1 MYSKQAQGSRKE
13 YYPYKEVIMA
23 VFLEIIEWFDETGE
37 VMVHRIPE
45 EGSGD
50 IKMGAQLIVRENQSA
65 VFFRDG
71 KALDL
76 FGPGR
81 HTLSTLNLPLI
92 TKFLSLPFGFKSPF
106 RAEAYF
112 VNLKVYTNLKWG
124 TKDPVAFK
132 DSQLGLV
139 RLRGF
144 GNYTMRVIQPL
155 LFINTLVGTR
165 GIFDTDAISDYLKDV
180 IVSRLN
186 DLLGETL
193 DTIFDLPQQYDEF
206 AVALKSRVKD
216 DFERYGIG
224 LVDLY
229 INSITPPEEVQ
240 RMIDERSGMQAV
252 QDLDAFLKFKAAK
265 AMGDAATG
273 GTGGTGGASEG
284 LGLGVGAG
292 LGMMLPGILQKSMAD
307 AGTKKQSIACPQ
319 CHTPVSMEA
328 RFCPNCGHQM
338 VVVNRC
344 HACNK
349 DLPPEASFCMVCG
362 TRVEKPDIKCPKCG
376 ADVLAEANFCNNC
389 GEKIR

>member
-1 MYSKQAQGSRKE
+1 MSQFM
-13 YYPYKEVIMA
+13 EV
-23 VFLEIIEWFDETGE
+23 IEWFDDTGQT
-37 VMVHRIPE
+37 MVHRIPE

-50 IKMGAQLIVRENQSA
+50 IKMGAQLIVRENQAA

-71 KALDL
+71 KALDVL
-76 FGPGR
+76 GPGR

-92 TKFLSLPFGFKSPF
+92 TKMLSLPFGFKSPF
-106 RAEAYF
+106 RAEVYF
-112 VNLKVYTNLKWG
+112 VNLKIFTDLKWG

-144 GNYTMRVIQPL
+144 GNYTMRVVQPI
-155 LFINTLVGTR
+155 LFVNTLVGTR
-165 GIFDTDAISDYLKDV
+165 GIFDTTAISEYLRDV

-193 DTIFDLPQQYDEF
+193 DTMFDLPRLYDEL
-206 AVALKSRVKD
+206 AIALKSRVAQ

-229 INSITPPEEVQ
+229 VNSITPPEDVQ

-252 QDLDAFLKFKAAK
+252 QNLDGFLKFKAAK
-265 AMGDAATG
+265 AMGDAAVSG
-273 GTGGTGGASEG
+273 GAGGGAGASEG

-292 LGMMLPGILQKSMAD
+292 LGMMLPGILQQSMAEGP
-307 AGTKKQSIACPQ
+307 AKPTSACPR
-319 CHTPVSMEA
+319 CHTAVA
-328 RFCPNCGHQM
+328 AGNRFCPSCGHQL

-362 TRVEKPDIKCPKCG
+362 TKVEKPQVRCPNCQ
-376 ADVLAEANFCNNC
+376 AEVLPEANFCNNC
-389 GEKIR
+389 GEKMS

>member
-1 MYSKQAQGSRKE
+1 LSEGKSELKRILFPE
-13 YYPYKEVIMA
+13 EVIMA

-45 EGSGD
+45 EGSAD
-50 IKMGAQLIVRENQSA
+50 IKLGAQLIVRENQGA

-71 KALDL
+71 KAYDL
-76 FGPGR
+76 LGPGR

-92 TKFLSLPFGFKSPF
+92 TKALSLPFGFKSPF
-106 RAEAYF
+106 RAEIYF
-112 VNLKVYTNLKWG
+112 VNLKVFTTLKWG
-124 TKDPVAFK
+124 TAEPVAFK

-144 GNYTMRVIQPL
+144 GNYTMRILQPL
-155 LFINTLVGTR
+155 LFVNTLVGTR
-165 GIFDTDAISDYLKDV
+165 GIFETKAISDYLRDV

-193 DTIFDLPQQYDEF
+193 DTIFDLPRQYDEF

-252 QDLDAFLKFKAAK
+252 QDLDEFLKFKAAK
-265 AMGDAATG
+265 AMGDAAAG
-273 GTGGTGGASEG
+273 GAGGANGTASEG

-292 LGMMLPGILQKSMAD
+292 LGMMLPGILQKSMAGVG
-307 AGTKKQSIACPQ
+307 AQEKSVPCPK
-319 CHTPVSMEA
+319 CHAPISMDA
-328 RFCPNCGHQM
+328 RFCQSCGHQL

-349 DLPPEASFCMVCG
+349 DLPPEAKFCMVCG
-362 TRVEKPDIKCPKCG
+362 TKIEQPNSTCPKCH
-376 ADVLAEANFCNNC
+376 AEVLPEANYCNNC
-389 GEKIR
+389 GEKIG

>member
-1 MYSKQAQGSRKE
+1 
-13 YYPYKEVIMA
+13 MA
-23 VFLEIIEWFDETGE
+23 VFLEIIEWFDKTGD

-50 IKMGAQLIVRENQSA
+50 IKMGAQLIVRENQGA

-71 KALDL
+71 KAYDL

-92 TKFLSLPFGFKSPF
+92 TKALSLPFGFKSPF
-106 RAEAYF
+106 RAEVYF
-112 VNLKVYTNLKWG
+112 VSLKVYTHLKWG

-144 GNYTMRVIQPL
+144 GNFTMRVIQPL
-155 LFINTLVGTR
+155 LFVNTLVGTR
-165 GIFDTDAISDYLKDV
+165 GIFDTGAISDYLRDV

-193 DTIFDLPQQYDEF
+193 DTIFDLPKQYDEF

-252 QDLDAFLKFKAAK
+252 QNLDAFLKFKAAK
-265 AMGDAATG
+265 AMGDAAVG
-273 GTGGTGGASEG
+273 GAGGGGMASEG

-307 AGTKKQSIACPQ
+307 TGAPQQKVNCPR
-319 CHTPVSMEA
+319 CHTPISMDA
-328 RFCPNCGHQM
+328 RFCPNCGHQL

-349 DLPPEASFCMVCG
+349 DLPPEAKFCMVCG
-362 TRVEKPDIKCPKCG
+362 SLVEKPNVKCPKCG
-376 ADVLAEANFCNNC
+376 GDVLPEANFCNNC

>member
-1 MYSKQAQGSRKE
+1 MSQ
-13 YYPYKEVIMA
+13 
-23 VFLEIIEWFDETGE
+23 FLEVIEWFDDTGE
-37 VMVHRIPE
+37 VMVNRIPE
-45 EGSGD
+45 EGSGE
-50 IKMGAQLIVRENQSA
+50 IKMGAQLIVRENQGA

-71 KALDL
+71 KALDVL
-76 FGPGR
+76 GPGR

-92 TKFLSLPFGFKSPF
+92 TKVLSLPFGFKSPF
-106 RAEAYF
+106 RAEVYF
-112 VNLKVYTNLKWG
+112 VNLKVYTSLKWG

-144 GNYTMRVIQPL
+144 GNYTMRILQPL

-165 GIFDTDAISDYLKDV
+165 GMFDTRAISDYLRDV

-193 DTIFDLPQQYDEF
+193 DTIFDLPKMYDEF

-224 LVDLY
+224 LVDLFV
-229 INSITPPEEVQ
+229 NSITPPDEVQ

-252 QDLDAFLKFKAAK
+252 QNLDGFLKFKAAK
-265 AMGDAATG
+265 AMGDAAVG
-273 GTGGTGGASEG
+273 GAGGGGGASEG

-292 LGMMLPGILQKSMAD
+292 LGMMLPGILQQSMASAG
-307 AGTKKQSIACPQ
+307 AGTGKQQQGTTCPKCHGSI
-319 CHTPVSMEA
+319 SMDA
-328 RFCPNCGHQM
+328 RFCPHCGHQV

-349 DLPPEASFCMVCG
+349 NLPPEAKFCMVCG
-362 TRVEKPDIKCPKCG
+362 EKVGKPDTKCPKCKG
-376 ADVLAEANFCNNC
+376 EVLPEANFCNNC

>member
-1 MYSKQAQGSRKE
+1 MSQFM
-13 YYPYKEVIMA
+13 EV
-23 VFLEIIEWFDETGE
+23 IEWFDDAGD
-37 VMVHRIPE
+37 VMVHRMPE
-45 EGSGD
+45 EGSGE
-50 IKMGAQLIVRENQSA
+50 IKMGAQLIVRESQAA

-71 KALDL
+71 KALDVL
-76 FGPGR
+76 GPGR

-92 TKFLSLPFGFKSPF
+92 TKMLSLPFGFKSPF
-106 RAEAYF
+106 RAEVYF
-112 VNLKVYTNLKWG
+112 VNLKIFTDLRWG

-144 GNYTMRVIQPL
+144 GNYTMRVVQPI
-155 LFINTLVGTR
+155 LFVNTLVGTR
-165 GIFDTDAISDYLKDV
+165 GIFDTAAISDYLRDV

-193 DTIFDLPQQYDEF
+193 DTIFDLPRLYDEF
-206 AVALKSRVKD
+206 AVALKSRVTE

-229 INSITPPEEVQ
+229 VNSITPPEEVQ

-252 QDLDAFLKFKAAK
+252 QNLDGFLKFKAAK
-265 AMGDAATG
+265 AMGDAAVSG
-273 GTGGTGGASEG
+273 GGGGGASEG

-292 LGMMLPGILQKSMAD
+292 LGMMLPGILQ
-307 AGTKKQSIACPQ
+307 QSLKEGPAQPASTASTCPK
-319 CHTPVSMEA
+319 CHAAVGSGS
-328 RFCPNCGHQM
+328 RFCPSCGHQL

-349 DLPPEASFCMVCG
+349 DLPPEAVFCMVCG
-362 TRVEKPDIKCPKCG
+362 AKVEKPDAQCPSCN
-376 ADVLAEANFCNNC
+376 AEVLPEANFCNNC

>member
-1 MYSKQAQGSRKE
+1 MSQ
-13 YYPYKEVIMA
+13 
-23 VFLEIIEWFDETGE
+23 FLEVLEWFDETGE
-37 VMVHRIPE
+37 VMVCRIPE
-45 EGSGD
+45 KGSGE
-50 IKMGAQLIVRENQSA
+50 IKLGAQLVVRENQGA

-71 KALDL
+71 KALDVL
-76 FGPGR
+76 GPGR

-92 TKFLSLPFGFKSPF
+92 TKILSLPFGFKSPF
-106 RAEAYF
+106 RAEVYF

-144 GNYTMRVIQPL
+144 GNYTMRVVQPI

-165 GIFDTDAISDYLKDV
+165 GIFDTESISDYLRDV
-180 IVSRLN
+180 IISRLN

-193 DTIFDLPQQYDEF
+193 DTILDLPKHYDEL

-216 DFERYGIG
+216 DFERYGIALG
-224 LVDLY
+224 ELY
-229 INSITPPEEVQ
+229 VNSITPPDEVQ

-252 QDLDAFLKFKAAK
+252 EDLDAFLKFKAAK
-265 AMGDAATG
+265 AMGDAAVGGATG
-273 GTGGTGGASEG
+273 GGGASEG

-292 LGMMLPGILQKSMAD
+292 LGMMLPGILQQSLADTKSAQRTMNCPKCHASIEAD
-307 AGTKKQSIACPQ
+307 
-319 CHTPVSMEA
+319 A
-328 RFCPNCGHQM
+328 RFCPQCGHQL

-349 DLPPEASFCMVCG
+349 NLPPEAKFCMVCG
-362 TRVEKPDIKCPKCG
+362 TKVERPDLKCPKCH
-376 ADVLAEANFCNNC
+376 AAVLPEARFCNHC
-389 GEKIR
+389 GEKIGGFDHP

>member
-1 MYSKQAQGSRKE
+1 MSQFM
-13 YYPYKEVIMA
+13 EV
-23 VFLEIIEWFDETGE
+23 IEWFDETGE

-45 EGSGD
+45 QGSGE
-50 IKMGAQLIVRENQSA
+50 IKMGAQLIVRENQAA

-76 FGPGR
+76 LGPGR
-81 HTLSTLNLPLI
+81 HTLSTLNLPMI
-92 TKFLSLPFGFKSPF
+92 TKVLSLPFGFKSPF
-106 RAEAYF
+106 RAEVCF
-112 VNLKVYTNLKWG
+112 VNLKVFTHLKWG

-132 DSQLGLV
+132 DSALGLV

-144 GNYTMRVIQPL
+144 GNYTMRVVQPI

-165 GIFDTDAISDYLKDV
+165 GMFETAAISDYLREV

-193 DTIFDLPQQYDEF
+193 DTIFELPKYYDEF
-206 AVALKSRVKD
+206 AVALKSRVRE

-229 INSITPPEEVQ
+229 VNAITPPDEVQ
-240 RMIDERSGMQAV
+240 RMIDERSGMEAV
-252 QDLDAFLKFKAAK
+252 ENLDAFLKFKAAK
-265 AMGDAATG
+265 AMGDAAVG
-273 GTGGTGGASEG
+273 GDAGGGSASDG

-292 LGMMLPGILQKSMAD
+292 LGMMLPGILQRSMTEAEGA
-307 AGTKKQSIACPQ
+307 AGQQGRTTCSK
-319 CHTPVSMEA
+319 CHTSIGGVY
-328 RFCPNCGHQM
+328 RFCPHCGHQV

-349 DLPPEASFCMVCG
+349 DLPSEARFCMVCG
-362 TRVEKPDIKCPKCG
+362 AKVEKPDLKCPQCQ
-376 ADVLAEANFCNNC
+376 AEVLPEARFCNHC
-389 GEKIR
+389 GEKIG

>member
-1 MYSKQAQGSRKE
+1 
-13 YYPYKEVIMA
+13 MA

-50 IKMGAQLIVRENQSA
+50 IKMGAQLIVRESQSA

-106 RAEAYF
+106 RAETYF

-165 GIFDTDAISDYLKDV
+165 GIFDTDAISDYLRDV

-307 AGTKKQSIACPQ
+307 AGTQKQSIACPQ

-349 DLPPEASFCMVCG
+349 DLPPEAGFCMVCG
-362 TRVEKPDIKCPKCG
+362 TRIEKPDIKCPKCG
-376 ADVLAEANFCNNC
+376 ADVLAEANFCNDC